1 MGYYVNTG
9 DCNIVVKAAN
19 AEPALAEL
27 IKFNDENDALK
38 RGGSHGP
45 EGKTESWF
53 SWMPKD
59 FRDFKTFGEFLGGL
73 GFNFEVLEN
82 GDFVLTHYSDKT
94 GQEDIL
100 IEAIA
105 RFVEDGSYAEWHGED
120 GERWRWEF
128 SDGRMIVR
136 DGILSWSDRT
146 YTPTEVHKDLE
157 AELAAIRKFIGEV
170 K

>member
-9 DCNIVVKAAN
+9 YCNIVVKAAD
-19 AEPALAEL
+19 AEAALAKL
-27 IKFNDENDALK
+27 IKFNDENDELK
-38 RGGSHGP
+38 RGGSYGP
-45 EGKTESWF
+45 EGENERWF

-82 GDFVLTHYSDKT
+82 GDFVLNHYSDKT

-100 IEAIA
+100 MEAIA
-105 RFVEDGSYAEWHGED
+105 EFVVNGSFAEWHGED
-120 GERWRWEF
+120 GERWRWDF
-128 SDGRMIVR
+128 ADGRMTMR
-136 DGILSWSDRT
+136 DGVLSWSEET
-146 YTPTEVHKDLE
+146 YTPSEVQKELTLE
-157 AELAAIRKFIGEV
+157 LEAIRKMIGEV